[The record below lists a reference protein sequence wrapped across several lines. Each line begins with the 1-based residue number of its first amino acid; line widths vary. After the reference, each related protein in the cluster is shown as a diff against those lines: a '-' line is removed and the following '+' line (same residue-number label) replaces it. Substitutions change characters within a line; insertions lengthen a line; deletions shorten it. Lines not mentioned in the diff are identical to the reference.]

1 MAPTWA
7 EQEGE
12 PSRKHRAGRSHTG
25 TCQPFWCVIQLNEGF
40 LDPFV
45 TLHIFQ
51 NYEEIPAIC
60 QKNRSY
66 ICIHLQSGLP

>member
-1 MAPTWA
+1 MRFRAIFDISTFHAVNHAIDSEMASGDDA
-7 EQEGE
+7 V
-12 PSRKHRAGRSHTG
+12 S
-25 TCQPFWCVIQLNEGF
+25 
-40 LDPFV
+40 FV

-66 ICIHLQSGLP
+66 ICIHL